1 MVGFGWVCRS
11 DFPVSKEGSN
21 LFRQRISF
29 AGALALAAA
38 ASCALSQ
45 TPAIGSSERVP
56 QRPLQR
62 IDETQVVT
70 LEGNV
75 HPLARPEFDDGLVN
89 GDLRL
94 ERMLLVL
101 APSPQQQAALDA
113 LVDAQQ
119 DPASPQ
125 YHQWLTPAAFGDRFG
140 ANQQDL
146 ARVTAWLTAHG
157 FTIDEIPAGRGLVEF
172 SGTAGQIFDTF
183 HTEIHRYRVDG
194 AMHIANSQD
203 PQVPEALASTVL
215 GVVSLHDFRHKP
227 ELKTRP
233 AAGSRPEYSAG
244 GTHYLFPADFAAIYD
259 LNPVY
264 SAGDSGTGISIA
276 IAGRS
281 NIELSDVATF
291 RSIASLPANAPAVTV
306 DGADPGLVA
315 NDQDESTL
323 DVEWSG
329 AVAPAVKVNLVV
341 AQSTATTDGV
351 DLAAAYIVNHAA
363 APVLSLS
370 YGSCEQEMGAAEL
383 AFYNNLWEQAVSEG
397 ISVFVASGDAGAA
410 GCSAGADLKGEAAAV
425 NGMCSSPNATC
436 VGGTEFNDA
445 ANPAQYWSAQNSS
458 QFGSAL
464 GYIPEAVWNES
475 AADGGTGLWASGGGA
490 STVYAQPAWQ
500 ASVSGASAANG
511 MRAVPDVALAAADH
525 DGTLAVVNG
534 SSWIMSGTS
543 VAVPE
548 FAALMALVIEKQ
560 RGAAQGNA
568 NPRLYSLVSADQNP
582 FHATPSGNNSVPG
595 VNGFVA
601 SGAAFNLATGLGS
614 VDGALLVNGWGAN
627 SVISRI
633 NPQPIRCARSGLQPG
648 GCKPMPRA
656 PVIPRT
662 MATAR

>member
-45 TPAIGSSERVP
+45 TLAIGSSERVP
-56 QRPLQR
+56 QRV
-62 IDETQVVT
+62 DETQVVT

-146 ARVTAWLTAHG
+146 ARVTAWLTTHG

-329 AVAPAVKVNLVV
+329 AVAPAAKVNLVV

-383 AFYNNLWEQAVSEG
+383 AFYNNLWEQAVSQG

-410 GCSAGADLKGEAAAV
+410 GCSAGADLKGEATAV